1 VSEWSGLLLGGVQS
15 QWILSVGQEVV
26 WCEVDLLFVF
36 TFFDL
41 VVMLLSF
48 YFFLL
53 SLFPFY
59 ILHYF

>member
-1 VSEWSGLLLGGVQS
+1 MSEWSGLLLGGVQS
-15 QWILSVGQEVV
+15 QWILSLGKVV
-26 WCEVDLLFVF
+26 RCEVDLLFIF
-36 TFFDL
+36 TFL
-41 VVMLLSF
+41 ISVVVMLLSF